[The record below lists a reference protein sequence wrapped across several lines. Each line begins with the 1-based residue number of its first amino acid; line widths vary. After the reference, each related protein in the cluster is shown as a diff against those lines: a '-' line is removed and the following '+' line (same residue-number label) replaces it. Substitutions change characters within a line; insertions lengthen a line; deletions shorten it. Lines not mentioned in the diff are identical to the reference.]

1 MKDNERNE
9 TFVHNP
15 ENIIELDHLK
25 KYFVV
30 NKAGIKRQKQYV
42 KAVDDVTLNIKAGE
56 IVGLVGESG
65 SGKTT
70 LARVILNLTKPTDS
84 HVVFNGINLSH
95 ANKKQMKEF
104 RTEVAVVFQDPAS
117 NLNPRETVQSSIMRP
132 LLIHGMKKEE
142 ARERARHSLELVKMD
157 ERYLYSY
164 PHQLS
169 GGQLQR
175 IAIARALVLDPKVMI
190 LDEPT
195 SALDISVQA
204 QVLNLL
210 LELQEKM
217 NLTYLVITHD
227 LNVIRYISDKIAVMY
242 LGRLVEYGPT
252 DDVIENPKHPYT
264 KGLMSASPILNP
276 HDRDKEKYI
285 MGGEPG
291 SLINLP
297 TGCHFNPRCP
307 YAGERCRCET
317 PENVYLSDS
326 HQVTCF
332 MYDGTGVGEKI
343 DDKEMIS
350 AE

>member
-1 MKDNERNE
+1 MKENTVRE
-9 TFVHNP
+9 THTHSP
-15 ENIIELDHLK
+15 ENVIELDHVK
-25 KYFVV
+25 KYFTV
-30 NKAGIKRQKQYV
+30 NMGGLMKKQYV
-42 KAVDDVTLNIKAGE
+42 KAVDDVTLNIKSGE

-70 LARVILNLTKPTDS
+70 LARVILSLTKPTDS
-84 HVVFNGINLSH
+84 SVIFNGINLSR
-95 ANKKQMKEF
+95 ATKKEMNKL

-117 NLNPRETVQSSIMRP
+117 NLNPRETVESSIMRP
-132 LLIHGMKKEE
+132 LIIHGVKKSE
-142 ARERARHSLELVKMD
+142 AKERARKSLEMVKMD

-175 IAIARALVLDPKVMI
+175 IAIARALVLNPKVMI

-210 LELQEKM
+210 LDLQEEM
-217 NLTYLVITHD
+217 NLTYLIITHD

-242 LGRLVEYGPT
+242 LGKLVEYGPT
-252 DDVIENPKHPYT
+252 EEVIENPKHPYT
-264 KGLMSASPILNP
+264 RGLMSASPILNP

-297 TGCHFNPRCP
+297 EGCNFNPRCP
-307 YAGERCRCET
+307 YAGERCRQES
-317 PENVYLSDS
+317 PDNVYLSDD
-326 HQVTCF
+326 HQIMCF
-332 MYDGTGVGEKI
+332 MYDGKGVGEKI
-343 DDKEMIS
+343 DAGEEVS
-350 AE
+350 TE

>member
-1 MKDNERNE
+1 MEERAM
-9 TFVHNP
+9 
-15 ENIIELDHLK
+15 IELDGLK
-25 KYFVV
+25 KYFSISKGLV
-30 NKAGIKRQKQYV
+30 KKTKSYV
-42 KAVDDVTLNIKAGE
+42 KAVDDITMTINEGE

-70 LARVILNLTKPTDS
+70 LARTLLSLTKMTGGD
-84 HVVFNGINLSH
+84 VYIDGVNL
-95 ANKKQMKEF
+95 AKATRADMKKLHSDI
-104 RTEVAVVFQDPAS
+104 AVVFQDPAS
-117 NLNPRETVQSSIMRP
+117 NLNPRQTVESSIMRP
-132 LLIHGMKKEE
+132 MIVHGASKAE
-142 ARERARHSLELVKMD
+142 ARQKAKEVLDLVKMD
-157 ERYLYSY
+157 ERYLDSY

-175 IAIARALVLDPKVMI
+175 IAIARALALNPKIMI

-204 QVLNLL
+204 QILNLL
-210 LELQEKM
+210 LDLQETLH
-217 NLTYLVITHD
+217 LTYLVITHD
-227 LNVIRYISDKIAVMY
+227 LNVIKYLSDKIAVMY

-343 DDKEMIS
+343 DDKETIS

>member
-1 MKDNERNE
+1 MKENAKNE
-9 TFVHNP
+9 TFVHDP
-15 ENIIELDHLK
+15 ENVIELDHLK
-25 KYFVV
+25 KYFTV
-30 NKAGIKRQKQYV
+30 NKGKLKGGKQYV

-84 HVVFNGINLSH
+84 HVVFDGVNLSH
-95 ANKKQMKEF
+95 ATKKQMKDF

-117 NLNPRETVQSSIMRP
+117 NLNPRETVESSIMRP
-132 LLIHGMKKEE
+132 LIIHGMKKAE
-142 ARERARHSLELVKMD
+142 AKERARKSLELVKMD

-217 NLTYLVITHD
+217 HLTYLVITHD

-264 KGLMSASPILNP
+264 RGLMSASPILNP

-291 SLINLP
+291 SLIHLP
-297 TGCHFNPRCP
+297 KGCHFNPRCP
-307 YAGERCRCET
+307 YAGERCMQET

-332 MYDGTGVGEKI
+332 MYDEKGVGEKVSEE
-343 DDKEMIS
+343 KEVS